1 MSKELNAL
9 KGKASFPPL
18 GLCRI
23 QEAADA
29 LPCDSVLAALTSLT
43 ATEHDRRTFLKLASV
58 PCLTAC
64 LTPCV
69 GGWPRFALDAAALPA
84 EDSQFIVE
92 AQFYEKLPYKKIR
105 CKLCPR
111 ECVIDDRERGY
122 CGVRENRAG
131 TYYTLV
137 HSRVCAAHIDPIEK
151 KPFFHFCPG
160 ALAFSVATAGCNVNC
175 KFCQNWDIS
184 QSRPEQVRSTYLAPK
199 ELANLAQ
206 QYHCPAIAYTYSEP
220 VVFYEYMRD
229 AADAGHAL
237 GIKSVVVTGGFIQQD
252 PLKKL
257 CQGVDAIKVDLKSF
271 SEKYYKEVVNGEL
284 KPVLDG
290 LVTMRKLGMWSEIV
304 YLVVPTL
311 NDSDAEFRALAQW
324 VKSNLGLDVPLHFS
338 RFYPQYLLK
347 NLPPTPLETLERAK
361 AISDA
366 EGLHYVYLGNIPG
379 HPAESTY
386 CPKCRR
392 MVIGRIGFTVT
403 EMHLRKGKCEYCQQ
417 AIAGVWQ

>member
-1 MSKELNAL
+1 MSKEPDTLT
-9 KGKASFPPL
+9 GEASFSPH
-18 GLCRI
+18 GLRRE
-23 QEAADA
+23 QEVIDA
-29 LPCDSVLAALTSLT
+29 LPFDSVLASLT
-43 ATEHDRRTFLKLASV
+43 GLGATEHDRRTFLKLASV

-64 LTPCV
+64 MSSFV
-69 GGWPRFALDAAALPA
+69 GGWPSLALGTGSVPA
-84 EDSQFIVE
+84 EDSRFIVE
-92 AQFYEKLPYKKIR
+92 AQFYEKLPNKKTR

-111 ECVIDDRERGY
+111 ECVIDDRERSY
-122 CGVRENRAG
+122 CGVRENRGG

-151 KPFFHFCPG
+151 KPLFHFCPG
-160 ALAFSVATAGCNVNC
+160 ILAFSVATAGCNVNC

-184 QSRPEQVRSTYLAPK
+184 QSRPEQVRSTYLPPK

-206 QYHCPAIAYTYSEP
+206 QYRCPAIAYTYSEP

-237 GIKSVVVTGGFIQQD
+237 GIKSVVVSGGYIQQD
-252 PLKKL
+252 PLRKL
-257 CQGVDAIKVDLKSF
+257 CQGVDAIKVDLKAF

-284 KPVLDG
+284 KPVLEA

-324 VKSNLGLDVPLHFS
+324 VKSNLGAEVPLHFS

-361 AISDA
+361 AIADA
-366 EGLHYVYLGNIPG
+366 EGLHYVYLGNTPG

-386 CPKCRR
+386 CPKCHRI
-392 MVIGRIGFTVT
+392 VIERIGFTVK
-403 EMHLRKGKCEYCQQ
+403 EIHLRKGKCEYCQQ

>member
-1 MSKELNAL
+1 MSKERNRLHG
-9 KGKASFPPL
+9 KGGISSEGFVCHP
-18 GLCRI
+18 
-23 QEAADA
+23 EAADA
-29 LPCDSVLAALTSLT
+29 LPHGSVLSALTSL
-43 ATEHDRRTFLKLASV
+43 AAAEHDRRTFLKLASV
-58 PCLTAC
+58 PCLGAC
-64 LTPCV
+64 LDPCLAT
-69 GGWPRFALDAAALPA
+69 WPRFAVGADPVRTD
-84 EDSQFIVE
+84 DSQFIVE

-122 CGVRENRAG
+122 CGVRENHG
-131 TYYTLV
+131 GSYYTLV

-160 ALAFSVATAGCNVNC
+160 SLAFSVATAGCNVNC

-184 QSRPEQVRSTYLAPK
+184 QARPEQVRSTYLPPK
-199 ELANLAQ
+199 ELARLAQ
-206 QYHCPAIAYTYSEP
+206 QYRCPAIAYTYSEP

-229 AADAGHAL
+229 AADAGHDL

-284 KPVLDG
+284 KPVLDA
-290 LVTMRKLGMWSEIV
+290 LVTMRKLGMWTEIV

-311 NDSDAEFRALAQW
+311 NDGDAEFRSLAQW
-324 VKSNLGLDVPLHFS
+324 VRSNLGVDVPLHFS
-338 RFYPQYLLK
+338 RFYPEYLLK

-361 AISDA
+361 AIADS

-392 MVIGRIGFTVT
+392 MVIGRIGFTVK

-417 AIAGVWQ
+417 PIAGVWQ